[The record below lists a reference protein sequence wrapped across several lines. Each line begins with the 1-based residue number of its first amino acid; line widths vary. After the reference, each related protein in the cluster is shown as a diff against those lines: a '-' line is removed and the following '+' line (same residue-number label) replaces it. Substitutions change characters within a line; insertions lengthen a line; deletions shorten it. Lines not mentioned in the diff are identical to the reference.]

1 MTKLC
6 REGDVEANDNFSTSV
21 YTFIQFS
28 KCRSKLDVVSAFS
41 FVQDYNTFIYERL
54 FSTLVANVALV
65 ALSHSLKRTMVGE
78 RRFRPNV
85 AAVSERRFRPNFG
98 HVEFICFGCS
108 HHRNSGSKSGICCRV
123 RPRFLR
129 VGAVVSACT
138 FPRPFV
144 VVDYNQFTQQ
154 GSRAQ
159 IQKSLEITCRQED
172 SRLVTSRT
180 FL

>member
-1 MTKLC
+1 MLRDEC
-6 REGDVEANDNFSTSV
+6 RHFDRALQRRGCRSKGQFSTSV
-21 YTFIQFS
+21 CTFMQFS
-28 KCRSKLDVVSAFS
+28 KCRSKLDVVSAIG

-65 ALSHSLKRTMVGE
+65 ALSQTYFGWWASLSAQFWTSGIHLFLGAATIGTLG
-78 RRFRPNV
+78 RR
-85 AAVSERRFRPNFG
+85 
-98 HVEFICFGCS
+98 
-108 HHRNSGSKSGICCRV
+108 SGICCRV
-123 RPRFLR
+123 RPSFLR

-159 IQKSLEITCRQED
+159 I
-172 SRLVTSRT
+172 
-180 FL
+180 